1 MYIQLAPIKLK
12 KGIDEQT
19 LVQASD
25 AFQLEFVTKQKGI
38 LQRIVLKGKDG
49 TYADLVF
56 FENKGAADEV
66 AAAEQTSPACLTFF
80 GLMEMDES
88 LPDMGVLSFEHL
100 KTYDDS
106 ETL

>member
-1 MYIQLAPIKLK
+1 MASIKLK

-25 AFQLEFVTKQKGI
+25 AFQLDFVNKQKAI

-49 TYADLVF
+49 NYADLVF
-56 FENKGAADEV
+56 FESKGAADLV
-66 AAAEQTSPACLTFF
+66 AAAKQNSPARLTFF

-88 LPDMGVLSFEHL
+88 LPDMGVLSFEPI
-100 KTYDDS
+100 KTYQNGKAV
-106 ETL
+106 